1 MARVHVFAD
10 ESGNFDFS
18 RNSGASRYYILT
30 TVTFFDDRAT
40 CRDLDDL
47 RYDLAWRG
55 IDHPGPFHATE
66 DSQRIRD
73 EVFAIL
79 APHRFRVDA
88 LIMEKSK
95 AQPHLRAE
103 ETVFY
108 RYAWWLLMRH
118 VARTIARP
126 PDELLVVA
134 ASIGTRKRRDGFH
147 SAVRRVMHQVLPD
160 LSMRTAAWRD
170 DADTGLQVAD
180 YCAWALK
187 RKWEDGDLR
196 SYVLIEDKIRSE
208 FDVFRAGT
216 RHYY

>member
-66 DSQRIRD
+66 DSWPVRN
-73 EVFAIL
+73 EVFTAL
-79 APHRFRVDA
+79 APHRFRIDA
-88 LIMEKSK
+88 LILEKSK
-95 AQPHLRAE
+95 AQPHLRE
-103 ETVFY
+103 DQVTFY
-108 RYAWWLLMRH
+108 RYAWWLHMKY
-118 VARTIARP
+118 VAPKIASP
-126 PDELLVVA
+126 DDELLVIA
-134 ASIGTRKRRDGFH
+134 ASIGTKKMRAAFH
-147 SAVRRVMHQVLPD
+147 RSVQRVMKQVTPSV
-160 LSMRTAAWRD
+160 SMRTAAWRD

-180 YCAWALK
+180 YCCWALK
-187 RKWEDGDLR
+187 RKWEDGDGQC
-196 SYVLIEDKIRSE
+196 YDLISDKLRSE
-208 FDVFRAGT
+208 FPAFERGNT
-216 RHYY
+216 HYY